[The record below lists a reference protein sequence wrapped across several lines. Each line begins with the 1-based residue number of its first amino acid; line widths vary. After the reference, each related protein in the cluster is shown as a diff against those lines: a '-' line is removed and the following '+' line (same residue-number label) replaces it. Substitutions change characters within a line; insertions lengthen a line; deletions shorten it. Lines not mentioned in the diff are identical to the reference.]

1 MAFCYRR
8 QYKIRILKDIL
19 YVFQGCC
26 QFLGLNFITCSVL
39 NASRVDS
46 TSHSVCVYAIIN
58 NKVGQLIFEALHMRH
73 YYMNSRFK
81 SNWDLNI
88 FL

>member
-1 MAFCYRR
+1 M
-8 QYKIRILKDIL
+8 
-19 YVFQGCC
+19 CC

-46 TSHSVCVYAIIN
+46 TSHSISVYAITN
-58 NKVGQLIFEALHMRH
+58 NKVGQLIFEGLHISH
-73 YYMNSRFK
+73 SSMNSRFK
-81 SNWDLNI
+81 NNWDLNI